1 MSRRALGVTVAEDP
15 ATWQEPPTGGVEEA
29 VRAVDQ
35 RQGLGA
41 LGGADDDRLHVQLLT
56 DPWSV
61 WCWGFEPVRRTLEHR
76 YPSIAFDV
84 LVGGM
89 FPELP
94 GPGER
99 DFDLERFFATV
110 HAQTGMPAPTA
121 AVDDHEPT
129 STYPACVHVHAAR
142 LVDPDRE
149 AAYIRRLRETV
160 YLDGRDVND
169 LDVAADAAD
178 AVGIDPEAFR
188 EMHEMGDA
196 RREFEQ
202 RLEILDRLG
211 LHAYPTLL
219 FDDGERTAA
228 VQGFQTLANV
238 LTVAEA
244 VSDRDHP
251 ADPAPPLEAVLEP
264 GQRVA
269 TREVA
274 QVLGVSTEEAY
285 DRLLEAADEGRIERA
300 RHHQADVWRRA

>member
-1 MSRRALGVTVAEDP
+1 MAEET
-15 ATWQEPPTGGVEEA
+15 TWQESPGTRGVQEA

-35 RQGLGA
+35 RQGLGP
-41 LGGADDDRLHVQLLT
+41 LGGAEDDRLQVQLLT

-61 WCWGFEPVRRTLEHR
+61 WCWGFEPVRRTLELR
-76 YPSIAFDV
+76 YPTIAFDV

-94 GPGER
+94 DPAER
-99 DFDLERFFATV
+99 DFDLDRFFATV
-110 HAQTGMPAPTA
+110 HAQTGMPTPTA
-121 AVDDHEPT
+121 AVDDHSPT
-129 STYPACVHVHAAR
+129 STYPACIHVHAAR
-142 LVDPDRE
+142 LVDPDLE
-149 AAYIRRLRETV
+149 AAFIRRLREAV
-160 YLDGRDVND
+160 YLDGHDVND
-169 LDVAADAAD
+169 LDVAADAAE
-178 AVGIDPEAFR
+178 AAGLDPDAFR

-219 FDDGERTAA
+219 FDDGDRTAA

-244 VSDRDHP
+244 VSERDHP
-251 ADPAPPLEAVLEP
+251 ADPAPSLDVIVPV
-264 GQRVA
+264 GDRVA

-274 QVLGVSTEEAY
+274 QVLGVSIEEAH
-285 DRLLEAADEGRIERA
+285 DRLRDAPDLERD
-300 RHHQADVWRRA
+300 RHEQADVWRQA